1 MPNFYDDNPDIR
13 LNLDQAPLAEI
24 ARLRERDFA
33 EAGQYPFAPRDA
45 ADAIENYHD
54 TLRIVGDIAGDFIA
68 PRAEDVDRE
77 GATWHDGVVTYAPGT
92 QEALDRL
99 SGADLMGF
107 TLPRKYGGIFMPHTV
122 YAAAIEMVSRGDAAL
137 MTLFGLQDIAETILR
152 FASDELKDQYLPRF
166 ASGEATGAMVL
177 TEPDAGSDL
186 QAVRL
191 KASPDPNDPN
201 LWRLNG
207 VKRFITN
214 GCGDMLLVLARS
226 EEGTKDGRG
235 LSLLLAEKGQGLRV
249 RRIEDKLGIH
259 GSPTCELQFTN
270 CPARLVGRRRF
281 GLIKYTMDLMNGARL
296 AIAAQ
301 GVGLC
306 EAAYREALAYA
317 HSREQFGK
325 AIVQF
330 PAVAELLVGM
340 RLKLE
345 LARTLTIDCGVAV
358 DFEKEYEALQS
369 VPARETREKDAKT
382 QSSSEIRNQKSEI
395 RNQPDA
401 KTLYKRWHGYASSL
415 TPMAKYYA
423 SEAAVELCNSALAVL
438 GGSGFMRDYPIE
450 RYLRDARITNIYEGT
465 SQLQVV
471 AILAGLLGG
480 DLDSLF
486 ADFAARPYTGAT
498 AKHLPAVTEALDR
511 YRKALDYVKGRAE
524 RDYTDLVARNLA
536 DMAIDVY
543 NAFRLMQFGEVS
555 ESKALLADL
564 FVPAMSRRVRSASDA
579 VLCGNRLLLDA
590 YPALLGA

>member
-1 MPNFYDDNPDIR
+1 MPNFYDDNPDLR
-13 LNLDQAPLAEI
+13 FNLDQAPLAEI
-24 ARLRERDFA
+24 ARLREHDFA
-33 EAGQYPFAPRDA
+33 EAGQYPYAPRDA
-45 ADAIENYHD
+45 ADAVENYHE

-68 PRAEDVDRE
+68 PRAEEVDRE
-77 GATWHDGVVTYAPGT
+77 GAKWHDGVVTYAQGT
-92 QEALDRL
+92 REALDRL

-107 TLPRKYGGIFMPHTV
+107 TLPRKYGGLYLPHTT

-137 MTLFGLQDIAETILR
+137 MTLFGLGDIAETILR
-152 FASDELKDQYLPRF
+152 FASEELKDKYLPRF
-166 ASGEATGAMVL
+166 ATGEATGAMVL

-191 KASPDPNDPN
+191 KASPDPADPN
-201 LWRLNG
+201 LWRING

-214 GCGDMLLVLARS
+214 GCGDILLVLARS
-226 EEGTKDGRG
+226 EEGTRDGRG
-235 LSLLLAEKGQGLRV
+235 LSLFLAEKGPGLRV

-259 GSPTCELQFTN
+259 GSPTCELQFTH
-270 CPARLVGRRRF
+270 CPAYLVGRRRF

-301 GVGLC
+301 SVGIC

-325 AIVQF
+325 AIVHF
-330 PAVAELLVGM
+330 PALADLLVGM

-358 DFEKEYEALQS
+358 DFEKEYENR
-369 VPARETREKDAKT
+369 PADKA
-382 QSSSEIRNQKSEI
+382 
-395 RNQPDA
+395 
-401 KTLYKRWHGYASSL
+401 LYKKWHGYASSL

-423 SEAAVELCNSALAVL
+423 SEAAVELSNSALAVL

-498 AKHLPAVTEALDR
+498 AKHLPAVTEALGLFN
-511 YRKALDYVKGRAE
+511 KAMDYVKQRAE
-524 RDYTDLVARNLA
+524 RDYTDLVARHLA

-564 FVPAMSRRVRSASDA
+564 FVPAMGRRVRAAHDA
-579 VLCGNRLLLDA
+579 ATSGNRLVLDEYRVLLA
-590 YPALLGA
+590 AEVH

>member
-13 LNLDQAPLAEI
+13 FNLAQAPLAEI
-24 ARLRERDFA
+24 ARLREHGFA

-45 ADAIENYHD
+45 ADALENYHE
-54 TLRIVGDIAGDFIA
+54 TLRIVGEIAGDFIA
-68 PRAEDVDRE
+68 PRAEEVDRE
-77 GATWHDGVVTYAPGT
+77 GAKWHDGVVTYAKGT

-107 TLPRKYGGIFMPHTV
+107 TLPRKYGGILMPHTV
-122 YAAAIEMVSRGDAAL
+122 YAAAIEMVSRADAAL

-152 FASDELKDQYLPRF
+152 FASDDLKDKYLPRF

-191 KASPDPNDPN
+191 KASPDPADPN

-214 GCGDMLLVLARS
+214 GCGDVLLVLARS
-226 EEGTKDGRG
+226 EEGTRDGRG
-235 LSLLLAEKGQGLRV
+235 LSLFIAEKGPAIRV

-259 GSPTCELQFTN
+259 GSPTCELQFNN
-270 CPARLVGRRRF
+270 CPAWLVGRRRF

-301 GVGLC
+301 SVGVC

-325 AIVQF
+325 PIVHF
-330 PAVAELLVGM
+330 PAVADLLVGM

-358 DFEKEYEALQS
+358 DFEKEYES
-369 VPARETREKDAKT
+369 RPEAK
-382 QSSSEIRNQKSEI
+382 
-395 RNQPDA
+395 A
-401 KTLYKRWHGYASSL
+401 LYKKWHGYASAL

-423 SEAAVELCNSALAVL
+423 SEAAVELTNSALAIL
-438 GGSGFMRDYPIE
+438 GGSGFMRDYPVE

-486 ADFAARPYTGAT
+486 ADFAARSYAGGT
-498 AKHLPAVTEALDR
+498 AKHLPAATQALELFN
-511 YRKALDYVKGRAE
+511 KALDYVKQRAE

-543 NAFRLMQFGEVS
+543 NAFRLIQLGEAS
-555 ESKALLADL
+555 ESKALLAGI
-564 FVPAMSRRVRSASDA
+564 FVPAMTRRVRAAHDA
-579 VLCGNRLLLDA
+579 VTSGNRLLLDA
-590 YPALLGA
+590 YPTLLHL